1 MAVVRWRPLREMTSL
16 QREMNRVFDS
26 FFQDNEENASTSAW
40 YPSVDIKETAE
51 KIDIYAELPGLTKDD
66 IKLSIRDNVL
76 QLSGEK
82 NREDDEADA
91 NFHRVERVY
100 GTFSRSF
107 TLPAKVQVDKVQ
119 ALFKDGVLHLELPKA
134 EEEKARL
141 IQIK

>member
-16 QREMNRVFDS
+16 QREMNRVFDA
-26 FFQDNEENASTSAW
+26 FFQDNEENAATSTW
-40 YPSVDIKETAE
+40 YPSVDISETPE
-51 KIDIYAELPGLTKDD
+51 KIDIYAELPGLTKED
-66 IKLSIRDNVL
+66 IKLTIRENLL

-82 NREDDEADA
+82 NRKDDEADA
-91 NFHRVERVY
+91 NYHRVERIY

-107 TLPAKVQVDKVQ
+107 TLPAKVQVDKVG
-119 ALFKDGVLHLELPKA
+119 ATFKDGVLHLELPKA